1 MRLSVPTRTRRLT
14 LRPRPA
20 GSLPLSAGTL
30 LLSRP
35 TGPLRLT
42 VVVGSRPTPRPARTL
57 RLTTGPRRL
66 TVSRLPRTTRALR
79 LPIAIDTLL
88 ASRPLRLTRITLR
101 PRPSRRLRP
110 RPLGIALL
118 RGITGPSLIVRS
130 RRVTRPARAVRHWKI
145 SRSWMPGPARHVL
158 SRTIRRAP
166 EGSAAR
172 LIPFT
177 RSGQLSAP
185 ARRKVLS
192 ARTAEGG

>member
-1 MRLSVPTRTRRLT
+1 MRLSVPTRTLRLT

-57 RLTTGPRRL
+57 RLTTGPLRL
-66 TVSRLPRTTRALR
+66 TVSRLPRTTRALW
-79 LPIAIDTLL
+79 LPVAIGPLL
-88 ASRPLRLTRITLR
+88 TPGPLRLTRITLR
-101 PRPSRRLRP
+101 PRPSRP

-118 RGITGPSLIVRS
+118 RGVTGPPLIVRS

-158 SRTIRRAP
+158 SRTLRRAP
-166 EGSAAR
+166 EGPAER

-177 RSGQLSAP
+177 RSGQLPAP

-192 ARTAEGG
+192 ARTVEGR